1 MLNLVCFYRQTLVA
15 APWQVL
21 EWAPSRCGQMHYT
34 KAISFRAD
42 ETFTVPRGSDN
53 QLVVVWLDV
62 HRSLWERL
70 RTFLFRPASPILV
83 DTGTGEF
90 RMATTQVTGPLLMS
104 IPTTVGWDGAFGG
117 GVDYRSLRVNRDG
130 TARFATVPLS

>member
-1 MLNLVCFYRQTLVA
+1 
-15 APWQVL
+15 
-21 EWAPSRCGQMHYT
+21 MHYT